1 MAQRHIK
8 VIRTRLAYI
17 IYSITEFP
25 HLSTA
30 EILLKSYLMLVLDR
44 VAKRF
49 GGILAVDDLS
59 FEVAAGEIV
68 ALIGPN
74 GSGKSTTLNLITSVY
89 PVTSGAIYFQDHDI
103 TGLPTHQV
111 IRTGIARTFQNIRV
125 FDNLTVWQN
134 LWVASKRR
142 PESSRLASW
151 IRSDQATRA
160 WLNEILKNSHLSDR
174 SEALA
179 GDLSLGEARRLEV
192 ARGMATDPKL
202 LMLDEPAAGMHVTEI
217 GELVESIRTLQQHG
231 TTILLIDHV
240 LDLVMNVAQKIVV
253 LNFGQKLAEGTPAE
267 IQANDKVKAA
277 YLGTKDEV

>member
-1 MAQRHIK
+1 M
-8 VIRTRLAYI
+8 LA
-17 IYSITEFP
+17 
-25 HLSTA
+25 
-30 EILLKSYLMLVLDR
+30 LDR

-49 GGILAVDDLS
+49 GGLLAVDDLS
-59 FEVAAGEIV
+59 FAVDSGEIV

-89 PVTSGAIYFQDHDI
+89 PVTSGTIYFEDHDI
-103 TGLPTHQV
+103 TGLPTHQIV
-111 IRTGIARTFQNIRV
+111 RTGIARTFQNIRV

-142 PESSRLASW
+142 PESSRLKTW
-151 IRSDQATRA
+151 VTGDQATRN
-160 WLNEILKNSHLSDR
+160 WLNEILKNSHLADR
-174 SEALA
+174 KESLA
-179 GDLSLGEARRLEV
+179 SDLSLGEARRLEV

-217 GELVESIRTLQQHG
+217 SELVDTIRTLQQHG

-253 LNFGQKLAEGTPAE
+253 LNFGHKLAEGTPAE
-267 IQANDKVKAA
+267 IQENPEVRAA

>member
-1 MAQRHIK
+1 M
-8 VIRTRLAYI
+8 LA
-17 IYSITEFP
+17 
-25 HLSTA
+25 
-30 EILLKSYLMLVLDR
+30 LDR

-49 GGILAVDDLS
+49 GGLLAVDDLS
-59 FEVAAGEIV
+59 FAVGPGEIV

-89 PVTSGAIYFQDHDI
+89 PVTSGTIYFEDHDI
-103 TGLPTHQV
+103 TGLPTHQIV
-111 IRTGIARTFQNIRV
+111 RTGIARTFQNIRV

-142 PESSRLASW
+142 PESSRLKTW
-151 IRSDQATRA
+151 ITGDQATRN

-174 SEALA
+174 KESLA
-179 GDLSLGEARRLEV
+179 SDLSLGEARRLEV

-217 GELVESIRTLQQHG
+217 SELLDTIRALQQHG

-253 LNFGQKLAEGTPAE
+253 LNFGQKLAEGTPTE
-267 IQANDKVKAA
+267 IQENPEVRAA